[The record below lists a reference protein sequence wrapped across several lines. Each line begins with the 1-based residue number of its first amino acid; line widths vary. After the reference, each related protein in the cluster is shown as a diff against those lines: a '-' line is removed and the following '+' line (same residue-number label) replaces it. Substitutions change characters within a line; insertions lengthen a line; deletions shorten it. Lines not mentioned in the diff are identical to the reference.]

1 MLESL
6 HAFQDLPRLREL
18 VVILIRHGFGDVIR
32 RAGVGTFLERAGELL
47 SAGRDDSLTH
57 LELPVRIRMALEA
70 MGPTFVKLGQVLSTR
85 VDLFP
90 PEWIDEFER
99 LQHTVA
105 PAPSDA
111 MIAQMT
117 EALGRPPAEL
127 FDGFEPQPFASAS
140 IAQVYRA
147 RLSDGS
153 PVVLK
158 VRRPGIRPRIEAD
171 LRILS
176 VLAGVAEREIP
187 ELQRFQPME
196 MIAQFGKS
204 IARELDLALEA
215 RNQERFARSFAED
228 PNVVIP
234 RIHWEHTSAT
244 MNVQDYVEGVP
255 GNELE
260 LVERAGLSRKALA
273 DRGAA
278 AVLKMILVD
287 GFFHA
292 DPHPGNV
299 VYLPGN
305 RIAMLDFGMVGRLS
319 DHRRNQIVDL
329 LAALSRRDEQAMTA
343 VLLDWTGDAIVDES
357 KLAQDLGDLVS
368 EYEHLALK
376 DIHVGRLLSEIATVM
391 RDHAIV
397 LPPDLALLFK
407 ALISLEGLGRRLDP
421 DFHLVEYLTP
431 FVKRVI
437 VSRYEPKALGR
448 RVRHGVSDA
457 LGMLGSIP
465 SDLTRLIRD
474 ARRGRM
480 RVEFDLKRLDHFG
493 HQIDRSANRL
503 TLGVVTAALIVG
515 SSIVMTVRGGPE
527 LFGLPLFGVLGFLAA
542 CINAVWLV
550 VSIWRSNRE

>member
-117 EALGRPPAEL
+117 EALGRPPAEV

-147 RLSDGS
+147 RLADGS

-215 RNQERFARSFAED
+215 RNQERFARSFADD
-228 PNVVIP
+228 PSVVIP

-260 LVERAGLSRKALA
+260 LVERAGLSRKLLA

-343 VLLDWTGDAIVDES
+343 VLLDWTGDAIVDETQ
-357 KLAQDLGDLVS
+357 LAQDLGDLVS